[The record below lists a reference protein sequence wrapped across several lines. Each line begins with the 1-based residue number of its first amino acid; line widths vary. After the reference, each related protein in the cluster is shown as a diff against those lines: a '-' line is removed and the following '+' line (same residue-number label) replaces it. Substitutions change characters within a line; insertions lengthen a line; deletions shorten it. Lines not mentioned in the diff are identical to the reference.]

1 MRRLV
6 LASLLLSATGCY
18 DFAALGNHHDAGVSL
33 PSTDLAPDDRCTQ
46 ASDCADGN
54 NCNAG
59 HCVFAA
65 DSCAAHKAAV
75 ADAPNG
81 VYWINDVD
89 GGAPEREFC
98 DMMPT
103 PAQAI
108 CSPRK
113 LTRKGF
119 ARDGSQLTLSFTSV
133 FTDATAAS
141 CQIWGVEAGNIPLGI
156 VPEDLGL
163 PLNQCQ
169 VLGFA
174 DDDARFGGCKYGSVA
189 GYSNCGFASATFH
202 AYGHN
207 LNGAITPQYTYG
219 GPYTTGTSLTTTA
232 TTTPSVSATCK
243 TGFVLQL
250 PLDDR

>member
-1 MRRLV
+1 MRA
-6 LASLLLSATGCY
+6 LALALLFVSGCY
-18 DFAALGNHHDAGVSL
+18 DFASLGNHHDAAVVA
-33 PSTDLAPDDRCTQ
+33 PSSDLAPDDSCMRP
-46 ASDCADGN
+46 SDCADGH
-54 NCNAG
+54 NCSGG

-65 DSCAAHKAAV
+65 DSCAAYKAAV

-89 GGAPEREFC
+89 GGAPEREYC
-98 DMMPT
+98 DMLPT

-133 FTDATAAS
+133 FIDDSTV

-169 VLGFA
+169 VLGFP
-174 DDDARFGGCKYGSVA
+174 DDAARFTGCKYGSMT
-189 GYSNCGFASATFH
+189 GYGTCGFANATFH

-232 TTTPSVSATCK
+232 TTAPAVSASCK
-243 TGFVLQL
+243 TGFVLT
-250 PLDDR
+250 LDDR

>member
-1 MRRLV
+1 MRPIVIL
-6 LASLLLSATGCY
+6 
-18 DFAALGNHHDAGVSL
+18 ALGNHHDAGVSL
-33 PSTDLAPDDRCTQ
+33 PSTDLALDDRCTQ

-54 NCNAG
+54 HCNAG

-65 DSCAAHKAAV
+65 DSGAAHKAAV
-75 ADAPNG
+75 AGAPNG

-98 DMMPT
+98 DMLPT

-119 ARDGSQLTLSFTSV
+119 ARDGSQLTLSF
-133 FTDATAAS
+133 
-141 CQIWGVEAGNIPLGI
+141 
-156 VPEDLGL
+156 
-163 PLNQCQ
+163 
-169 VLGFA
+169 
-174 DDDARFGGCKYGSVA
+174 
-189 GYSNCGFASATFH
+189 
-202 AYGHN
+202 